1 MRIIEAIIK
10 NPKESQKEHL
20 LHTFST
26 AGKKTAAISGTSFGN
41 KRIIRR
47 YMTAQKCIIND

>member
-10 NPKESQKEHL
+10 NPKESRKKHS
-20 LHTFST
+20 LHTFSV
-26 AGKKTAAISGTSFGN
+26 AGKKVAAISGTSFGN

-47 YMTAQKCIIND
+47 YRQHRNV